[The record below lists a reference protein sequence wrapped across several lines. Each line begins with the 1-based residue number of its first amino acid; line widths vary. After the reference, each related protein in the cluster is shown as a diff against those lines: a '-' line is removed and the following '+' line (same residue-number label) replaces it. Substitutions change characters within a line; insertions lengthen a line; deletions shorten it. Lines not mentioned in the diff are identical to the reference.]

1 MTSESPYRLPRSVT
15 PSHYAIELRLDP
27 TAPTFDGTEDVT
39 VEVHE
44 PVTEI
49 VVNGEGSRPCA
60 PARSSRGD
68 GSTVEIAKAVPDPSA
83 GRITLELPGEL
94 RDRRVHPAPRV
105 HRQAQRSDG
114 GDVPLALHRRRGA
127 ASTSSSPRTSRR
139 PTRAA
144 TSRAGTSP
152 TCKASFQMTL
162 VVPEDLTALTNT
174 PEIGREPADPGVCA
188 GAVRPLDRDVDL
200 PRVCRGRASGPHRA
214 VVRGADADPGRLPPR
229 PAAPRRV
236 RERGRRLRAGLVRR
250 LLRDPV
256 PRSRSSTRRRSRTSR
271 RARWRTPG
279 SSPTARR
286 CCCSIPRRPPTSSS
300 STSPRRSRT
309 SSRTCGSATSS
320 RCAGGTGSG

>member
-1 MTSESPYRLPRSVT
+1 MTSGSPYRLPRSVT

-49 VVNGEGSRPCA
+49 VVNGKDLTVRVRRDLRRRRVDGRDREGGARPLGG
-60 PARSSRGD
+60 PDHAR
-68 GSTVEIAKAVPDPSA
+68 AA
-83 GRITLELPGEL
+83 GRA
-94 RDRRVHPAPRV
+94 RDRRVHPAPGV
-105 HRQAQRSDG
+105 HRQAQRPDG
-114 GDVPLALHRRRGA
+114 GDVPLALHRRR
-127 ASTSSSPRTSRR
+127 
-139 PTRAA
+139 
-144 TSRAGTSP
+144 RAGARHHHHALRGDRRAP
-152 TCKASFQMTL
+152 QLPVLGRARPQG
-162 VVPEDLTALTNT
+162 VVPD
-174 PEIGREPADPGVCA
+174 DPGRPRGPDRADEHARDRARAGRPRVRA
-188 GAVRPLDRDVDL
+188 GAVRPVDRDVDL

-214 VVRGADADPGRLPPR
+214 VVRGADADPGRLPSR
-229 PAAPRRV
+229 PAAPGRV
-236 RERGRRLRAGLVRR
+236 RERGRCLRPGLVRR
-250 LLRDPV
+250 LLRRSRT
-256 PRSRSSTRRRSRTSR
+256 RSRSSTRPRSRTSR

-320 RCAGGTGSG
+320 RCAGGTASG